1 MRFPPIKPAD
11 MTPEQRELAASYRTG
26 WRTSIANPD
35 GSLGG
40 PFDATLRSPG
50 LAGRLAGVSNYFRD
64 GTALTLPLFRVVLSP
79 TITRPF
85 YAVPRT
91 SVARTASG

>member
-40 PFDATLRSPG
+40 PF
-50 LAGRLAGVSNYFRD
+50 
-64 GTALTLPLFRVVLSP
+64 
-79 TITRPF
+79 
-85 YAVPRT
+85 VPRC
-91 SVARTASG
+91 AAPAWPAAWRA

>member
-40 PFDATLRSPG
+40 PFDATLRSP
-50 LAGRLAGVSNYFRD
+50 AWPAAWRA
-64 GTALTLPLFRVVLSP
+64 
-79 TITRPF
+79 
-85 YAVPRT
+85 
-91 SVARTASG
+91 